1 MTEDV
6 ESMRHSVS
14 TDERVATV
22 PPSSTLTS
30 SLTGPGSRR
39 SETLTSE
46 RLRPV
51 RLSLC
56 KPLLAQ
62 IHPSDPLNSATRRRS
77 SGLPPRE
84 SGRMETAH
92 RIAMSSLSVPGNSF
106 ACLEPP
112 PWRRASEQVPTLS
125 GAAAPTSSPC
135 PGDPSVRESLETRV
149 QTV

>member
-39 SETLTSE
+39 SDSLTSE
-46 RLRPV
+46 RLRLI
-51 RLSLC
+51 RLCPS
-56 KPLLAQ
+56 KPLLALF
-62 IHPSDPLNSATRRRS
+62 HPSDLLNSAIRRRS
-77 SGLPPRE
+77 SGLPQRE

-106 ACLEPP
+106 ASLEPL
-112 PWRRASEQVPTLS
+112 PWHRASEQVPTLS
-125 GAAAPTSSPC
+125 GAAAPTPSPC